1 MTKRKTRPMP
11 GGKRKT
17 VNRLKGKAVDAL
29 LLSVELFNRA
39 SDRGRY
45 SAVIIHL
52 DHGLEMLLKA
62 ALLDGGGDLR
72 GSNEHT
78 TIDFNA
84 CIRKCA
90 TGLKVP
96 LLRPADAK
104 ALLGFHAIRCEEQ
117 HFLSDQDE
125 GFLYEMVRI
134 GVKSFADLWERAFG
148 EKIDTLLPDRVI
160 PLATRPGMDI
170 VSLFLSDIVRM
181 RDLIAAGASKKA
193 HAHEIMHKWA
203 VMHSANNDTP
213 LDGPLGSQALS
224 WFESAI
230 ISDAGISDI
239 AVGLGGPEVSSGEV
253 RERIAL
259 HLTRNDGVPVRI
271 VDEESSDSL
280 IAVREINELDRYP
293 FGTTAIVERM
303 QRSIPE
309 FRQHDVRV
317 AVARLNLKDDPQM
330 FKLIK
335 INKQKIPRYSQQAAK
350 SIAELFEREGHGTL
364 REWFRQVERERKAG
378 LSEHVEK

>member
-1 MTKRKTRPMP
+1 MAKRSIRPMP

-62 ALLDGGGDLR
+62 ALLDRGGDLH
-72 GSNEHT
+72 GSNGNT
-78 TIDFNA
+78 TIDFNS
-84 CIRKCA
+84 CVRKCA
-90 TGLKVP
+90 TGLKSP
-96 LLRPADAK
+96 ILNPADTK

-117 HFLSDQDE
+117 HFLSDQNE

-170 VSLFLSDIVRM
+170 VSLFLSDIARM
-181 RDLIAAGASKKA
+181 QDLIVAGSSKKA
-193 HAHEIMHKWA
+193 HAYEIMHKWA
-203 VMHSANNDTP
+203 VMHSASNGTL

-230 ISDAGISDI
+230 ISNTGISDI
-239 AVGLGGPEVSSGEV
+239 VVGLGGSELSSDEV
-253 RERIAL
+253 RDRIAL
-259 HLTRNDGVPVRI
+259 HLTRSDGVPIRI
-271 VDEESSDSL
+271 VDDESSDSL
-280 IAVREINELDRYP
+280 LAVREINELDRYP

-309 FRQHDVRV
+309 FQQHDVRV

-335 INKQKIPRYSQQAAK
+335 INKQKIPRYSQRAAK
-350 SIAELFEREGHGTL
+350 SIADLFEREGHDAL
-364 REWFRQVERERKAG
+364 REWFRQVERERKSR
-378 LSEHVEK
+378 LSERKK